1 MNGRQSTTGRG
12 GGVNGRR
19 SLEGDEGGAAD
30 VPGVL
35 PVTRSDI
42 RCLLDLATD
51 VEFSEAVVSALYE
64 AVQGD
69 LRGAEELLRQHRT
82 ARRAS
87 PSAAAH
93 LFRRD
98 GDYWTIT
105 YEGCV
110 LRLRDTKGLRYLARL
125 LHQPEEPVR
134 VTELTGTTAANNG
147 AGLERARLA
156 VTKAIKAALTRI
168 EAADPELGRYLA
180 ATVRRGY
187 VCAYRP
193 DSRSPIR
200 WTE

>member
-1 MNGRQSTTGRG
+1 M
-12 GGVNGRR
+12 
-19 SLEGDEGGAAD
+19 
-30 VPGVL
+30 
-35 PVTRSDI
+35 

-51 VEFSEAVVSALYE
+51 IDWSETVVTALHE
-64 AVQGD
+64 ATRGD
-69 LRGAEELLRQHRT
+69 SRRAEELLR
-82 ARRAS
+82 RAS
-87 PSAAAH
+87 VAAPAH
-93 LFRRD
+93 VAAKSHVFRRE
-98 GDYWTIT
+98 GDYWTIIHQ
-105 YEGCV
+105 GHV